1 MSRFETSP
9 CKKKGLILALAKFES
24 FKNSLLAGF
33 SDAMSPVF

>member
-1 MSRFETSP
+1 LKTAP
-9 CKKKGLILALAKFES
+9 VKKKGLILALAKFES